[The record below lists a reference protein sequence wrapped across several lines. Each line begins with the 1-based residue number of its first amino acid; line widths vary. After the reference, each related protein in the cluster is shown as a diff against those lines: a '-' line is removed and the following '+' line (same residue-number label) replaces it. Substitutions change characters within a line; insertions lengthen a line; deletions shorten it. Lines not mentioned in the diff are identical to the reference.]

1 MDMIAVI
8 KKYLQKKTGATPET
22 PVVEAYDTWAGSY
35 DCQPGNLM
43 LDLDEQLFS
52 ILIKNINL
60 RNRRVADIGCGTGRH
75 WQKLYALKPNV
86 IMGFDVSGGMLEQLK
101 RKFPEAL
108 IQQTTDDKLNMLPE
122 AFVDCI
128 ITTLTI
134 AHIKNIEEAIAA
146 WSRVIKNDGDLLITD
161 FHPEIL
167 AKGGKRSFTH
177 NGATMAVVNYVH
189 PIKKIK
195 SLFSKYGFTI
205 VKHEECHVDE
215 TVKPYY
221 EAQNAL
227 PVYERF
233 KGMPVIYGFH
243 LKKENAAE

>member
-1 MDMIAVI
+1 MDMIAII
-8 KKYLQKKTGATPET
+8 KKYLQKKLGTVPET
-22 PVVEAYDTWAGSY
+22 PVVEAYDVWAGSY

-75 WQKLYALKPNV
+75 WQKLYTLKPNV

-108 IQQTTDDKLNMLPE
+108 IQQITDNKLNMLPE

-134 AHIKNIEEAIAA
+134 AHIKNIEKAIAT
-146 WSRVIKNDGDLLITD
+146 WSRVIKDGGDLLVTD

-167 AKGGKRSFTH
+167 AKGGKRSFRH
-177 NGATMAVVNYVH
+177 NGTTMAVVNYVH
-189 PIKKIK
+189 PVKKLK
-195 SLFSKYGFTI
+195 NLFRKYGFTI
-205 VKHEECHVDE
+205 VKHEERTVDE